1 MCLNNRG
8 GGAFRNV
15 GVGDYQAVFY
25 ARVSPFKDPNKG
37 ETAVHGC
44 HCPNLTTALLAQLR
58 CAGPLSA
65 LFVSTGKSLCNLH
78 SV

>member
-15 GVGDYQAVFY
+15 GVGAYQAVFY

-37 ETAVHGC
+37 ETADHR
-44 HCPNLTTALLAQLR
+44 L
-58 CAGPLSA
+58 
-65 LFVSTGKSLCNLH
+65 VSSVKMRRPAERVVRQHRQISL
-78 SV
+78 